1 MIRVLLADGQH
12 IVRMGL
18 RAVLESADDIEI
30 VGEVET
36 ADGAVQAVQRIEV
49 DVVLMDLRFGV
60 GASGHQVE
68 SGPRQPPESS
78 HWIWRVRRI
87 FWSSQN
93 MIRTVTFSALSK
105 QVRWATS

>member
-1 MIRVLLADGQH
+1 MIRVLLADDQH

-49 DVVLMDLRFGV
+49 DVVLMDLRFRG
-60 GASGHQVE
+60 GRIRASGGIRGPGTRQNPRTG
-68 SGPRQPPESS
+68 SGECAEYSGR
-78 HWIWRVRRI
+78 HK
-87 FWSSQN
+87 
-93 MIRTVTFSALSK
+93 L
-105 QVRWATS
+105 